1 MTAEAARGRPRPAEA
16 PPNSHPAG
24 VRLDR
29 SPMRVKVLFFAAA
42 REKAGTS
49 MCDVELEDGCGTVEL
64 REEVGRRFPEAAE
77 MAKSITLAVNKEY
90 TTDVAALKDG
100 DEVAFIPPISGG

>member
-1 MTAEAARGRPRPAEA
+1 
-16 PPNSHPAG
+16 
-24 VRLDR
+24 
-29 SPMRVKVLFFAAA
+29 MRVKVLFFAAA